1 MRTALAILIAALFAA
16 NATQASERPTDPEG
30 ALAALRDGNTRYQ
43 SGATLRRDLLAEAR
57 STATGQKPFA
67 VIVSCMDSRTSS
79 ELIFDQGIGDVFN
92 IRTAGNVVDDHVVG
106 GIEFATHV
114 VGAKL
119 VAVIGHSGCGAVVGA
134 INRVELGNLTG
145 LLQQIEPAV
154 AEAAKRCENCTAET
168 PGFVDQCIEE
178 NVRWQISQITQKSP
192 IVRNLLEQGQIQ
204 IVGGVH
210 DLASGQVRFLDAP

>member
-16 NATQASERPTDPEG
+16 TSTYASERPADPES
-30 ALAALRDGNTRYQ
+30 ALAALRDGNARYQ

-57 STATGQKPFA
+57 STAAGQKPFA

-92 IRTAGNVVDDHVVG
+92 IRTAGNVVDENVVG
-106 GIEFATHV
+106 GIEFATQV

-154 AEAAKRCENCTAET
+154 AEASKHCENCTAET
-168 PGFVDQCIEE
+168 PGFADQCIEE
-178 NVRWQISQITQKSP
+178 NVRWQISRITEKSP
-192 IVRNLLEQGQIQ
+192 IVRELLEQGRIQ

-210 DLASGQVRFLDAP
+210 DLASGQVRFLTTP